1 MLFPKAV
8 FSATVTSVF
17 CDGRRGEACS
27 GGVGGGSTVFSAAV
41 GVFCNG

>member
-1 MLFPKAV
+1 MLFPKAM

-27 GGVGGGSTVFSAAV
+27 GGVGGGSAVFSAAV